1 MGMTELNA
9 VRRGFEL
16 FERQRQD
23 LVYANLPEDF
33 TMRDGVILEG
43 FEAKG
48 RDAMERNLRSVNEA
62 FDDTSWTPLEYRDLG
77 SRIAVKVRFDGTG
90 TESGVKVTREVGQL
104 WTFKDGNAVR
114 FEVFPTMDEALQA
127 AR

>member
-33 TMRDGVILEG
+33 AMRDSVISRVRG
-43 FEAKG
+43 DG

-62 FDDTSWTPLEYRDLG
+62 FDDTPGRRWSPRSGQPDRSEGAFRGHGHGERREGHARGGPALDLQG
-77 SRIAVKVRFDGTG
+77 RQRRA
-90 TESGVKVTREVGQL
+90 L
-104 WTFKDGNAVR
+104 
-114 FEVFPTMDEALQA
+114 EVFPTMDEALQA